1 MNKFFTYFTIV
12 ITIFILSGCHH
23 EKATILKKDFLDTK
37 VGMIKDQKLIV
48 EIKKVKVKKIIV
60 KKEIKVIKPKIIKK
74 PKKKV
79 ITVNQKKKYF
89 KDTIVPIATEVY
101 NNLQKQYLKIKK
113 HIQNGTNEGYIE
125 ALKIQ
130 YKAKTDEKLLQALKP
145 HPISILLAQAAIESA
160 WLTSRFSKD
169 ANNIFG
175 VWSFNK
181 KEPRIAATGLRGSK
195 TIYLKKYKSLN
206 RAVEDY
212 YKSIAKSWA
221 YKEFR
226 RLRTTTNDP
235 YELLP
240 HLESYSEKKQKYT
253 QMLKK
258 VIAYNQFD
266 RYDINSSF

>member
-1 MNKFFTYFTIV
+1 MNKLFTYLTIV
-12 ITIFILSGCHH
+12 VTIFILTGCHH
-23 EKATILKKDFLDTK
+23 EKATVLKKDFLNTK
-37 VGMIKDQKLIV
+37 IGMVKNQKLIV
-48 EIKKVKVKKIIV
+48 EKKKAIV
-60 KKEIKVIKPKIIKK
+60 KKVIAKKVIKPKVVKK

-79 ITVNQKKKYF
+79 LTVSHKKKYF
-89 KDTIVPIATEVY
+89 KDTIVPIATDVY
-101 NNLQKQYLKIKK
+101 NKLQKQYLKIKE
-113 HIQNGTNEGYIE
+113 HTQNGTNEGYIE

-130 YKAKTDEKLLQALKP
+130 YKAKTDEKLLHALKP
-145 HPISILLAQAAIESA
+145 HPVSILLAQAAIESA

-181 KEPRIAATGLRGSK
+181 KEPRIAASGQRGTK

-206 RAVEDY
+206 QAVEDY

-221 YKEFR
+221 YEEFR

-240 HLESYSEKKQKYT
+240 HLESYSEKKQVYT

-258 VIAYNQFD
+258 VIEYNKFD
-266 RYDINSSF
+266 MYDINSSF